1 MTRRSPPLRPPSR
14 PPAQP
19 RHWLLKTE
27 PDEFSIGDLER
38 AGSEPWSGVRNYQ
51 ARNFLRD
58 GMRSGDGVLIY
69 HSSCAEPGV
78 VGVAHVAS
86 PPRPDPTQ
94 FDPRS
99 EYHDGASREDAPRW
113 WLVDIAHDRTLRR
126 TIPLAELHRVPAL
139 AGCGL
144 LRRGNRLS
152 VLPLTAR
159 EWRAILARE

>member
-1 MTRRSPPLRPPSR
+1 M
-14 PPAQP
+14 
-19 RHWLLKTE
+19 
-27 PDEFSIGDLER
+27 
-38 AGSEPWSGVRNYQ
+38 RNYQ

-113 WLVDIAHDRTLRR
+113 WLVDIAHDRTLTR
-126 TIPLAELHRVPAL
+126 TIPLAELHRVPIGLPRRRVAGKAGAVLIRFQTLNTLSL
-139 AGCGL
+139 ASGFVL
-144 LRRGNRLS
+144 WRG
-152 VLPLTAR
+152 AK
-159 EWRAILARE
+159 AKA